1 MCLDTDEKLYMAMH
15 TYGTETLDAETE
27 RLGVQGQPGI
37 DRETLYPKSKTQA
50 MQKAAGVGKDQVVDT

>member
-1 MCLDTDEKLYMAMH
+1 MAMH
-15 TYGTETLDAETE
+15 TYGTETLNAETQ

-50 MQKAAGVGKDQVVDT
+50 MQKAAEGWVKIGLLILEKQ

>member
-1 MCLDTDEKLYMAMH
+1 MAMH

-50 MQKAAGVGKDQVVDT
+50 MQKAAGVGKDRVVDT